1 MSSSISS
8 TSSASQSAQAQS
20 GASTVLNQSQTLGQ
34 DAFLQLL
41 VAQLQ
46 NQDPLQP
53 QDNTQ
58 MVAQLAQF
66 SALEQMTDVANTDS
80 QILSAVQSLQ
90 SVTSVAFEHQLIG
103 TNISVD
109 DGSGNTVTGQVS
121 SIKIS
126 NGEPQ
131 VVVNGT
137 SYPLSQVVQM
147 S

>member
-1 MSSSISS
+1 MASSISS
-8 TSSASQSAQAQS
+8 TSSTAQTAQSQSGS
-20 GASTVLNQSQTLGQ
+20 TTVLNQSATLGE
-34 DAFLQLL
+34 DSFLQLL

-46 NQDPLQP
+46 NQDPLDP

-66 SALEQMTDVANTDS
+66 SALEQMTNVANTDS
-80 QILSAVQSLQ
+80 QVLSAIQSLQ
-90 SVTSVAFEHQLIG
+90 SVTSMAFEHQLIG

-126 NGEPQ
+126 NGEAQ